1 MKILLTISVVLSIL
15 TSLSARSDDAETN
28 PLAKKIKT
36 QIERSLR
43 NNREQGYCD
52 LFIEMT
58 HKGSTAIVK
67 RVTST
72 GDYKLCKAV
81 KQTVRKGQRYRY
93 QTVEKYIRLHIEL

>member
-1 MKILLTISVVLSIL
+1 MKILSIIGVILLTL
-15 TSLSARSDDAETN
+15 TSFGARSDDAETI

-36 QIERSLR
+36 QIELSLKES
-43 NNREQGYCD
+43 REEGYCD

-67 RVTST
+67 RVSST
-72 GDYKLCKAV
+72 GDYKLCKTA

-93 QTVEKYIRLHIEL
+93 QTVEKYIRLHIDR